1 MFEGPIPDDIRVLLT
16 SGPIVG
22 HNLDFDLTV
31 LLRYDCELAA
41 EVFDTML
48 AARLLGLGL
57 SRENLDYL
65 DGVESLDPFVGDAN
79 PADNALDTVV
89 RRYLGISIP
98 KEIAKLGGS
107 DWSQRELTELHR
119 QYVRWD
125 VQHLPPLHA
134 VLIDELA
141 GNNLSECFAERME
154 FLPNLLTIKMT
165 GIPVSRD
172 QCLADRDEVQGQKDE
187 VREEIRSAFSFYR
200 PEVPKSRRKNGRK
213 IRSAGG
219 KVIMEAEPLVEREEF
234 NPHVPAQ
241 VVAALAVR
249 GISVENTQRKT
260 LERMDRE
267 ETRLLVR
274 YSLHKTRAMHID
286 GIVRSIFSDGRVR
299 PASWNQLSAITGR
312 ITSGGPNLQNIPRAW
327 RDAFVAPDPY
337 QWLIIDLTQIE
348 VYFMALHVGC
358 TSLIELLGAGKDVYV
373 VTIARIMGLE
383 PVRGDGPGQV
393 SDTLREVGKKLVLGT
408 DYGLTIYGFVRQV
421 EYATGI
427 RYSLSEA
434 QEFFDSFFAMYPEIA
449 AYHEQC
455 ALAAL
460 TATEVRTITGQRRF
474 LPPLKDDQ
482 NEQTGYWPSLEFRK
496 RILLNT
502 PIQGSCAN
510 YWIRSV
516 NRFMP
521 RLPEGAEVINL
532 VHDEVNSLVL
542 PEVAEA
548 AKAAMFEAFD
558 FEFRRLFGD
567 RLPVKMKSYLGKS
580 WADKQ

>member
-1 MFEGPIPDDIRVLLT
+1 MFEGPIPQEFRDLLLR
-16 SGPIVG
+16 GPLVG
-22 HNLDFDLTV
+22 HNLDFDLNV
-31 LLRYDCELAA
+31 LLRYDCELAS

-65 DGVESLDPFVGDAN
+65 DGVDGADAFLEDSN

-89 RRYLGISIP
+89 HRYLGVAIP

-107 DWSQRELTELHR
+107 DWSRRDLSELHR
-119 QYVRWD
+119 RYVRWD
-125 VQHLPPLHA
+125 VEHLPHLHA
-134 VLIDELA
+134 VLGGELA

-154 FLPNLLTIKMT
+154 FLPNLLTIKMN
-165 GIPVSRD
+165 GIPVNRER
-172 QCLADRDEVQGQKDE
+172 CLTDREDVQKQKSA
-187 VREEIRSAFSFYR
+187 VREEIRSMFSFFR
-200 PEVPKSRRKNGRK
+200 PEVPKSRRKKGRR

-219 KVIMEAEPLVEREEF
+219 RVILEAPPVEHEEF

-241 VVAALAVR
+241 VVAALAMR
-249 GISVENTQRKT
+249 GISVENTQRRT
-260 LERMDRE
+260 LERFDAA
-267 ETRLLVR
+267 ETRILAR
-274 YSLHKTRAMHID
+274 YSLHKTRLMHID

-312 ITSGGPNLQNIPRAW
+312 ITSSGPNLQNIPRKW

-337 QWLIIDLTQIE
+337 QWLIVDLTQIE
-348 VYFMALHVGC
+348 VYFMALHTGC
-358 TSLIELLGAGKDVYV
+358 TALIELLRAGKDVYV
-373 VTIARIMGLE
+373 VTIARIVGLE

-434 QEFFDSFFAMYPEIA
+434 QEFFDSFFTMYPEIA

-455 ALAAL
+455 SLEAL

-482 NEQTGYWPSLEFRK
+482 DERTGYWPSLEFRK
-496 RILLNT
+496 RTLLNT

-516 NRFMP
+516 NRFLP
-521 RLPEGAEVINL
+521 QLPEGASVINL

-542 PEVAEA
+542 PEVAEPA
-548 AKAAMFEAFD
+548 TATIYEAFD

-567 RLPVKMKSYLGKS
+567 QLPVKMKSYLGKS
-580 WADKQ
+580 WADKT